1 MIPLRILLG
10 FQTTRSASALP
21 RSAVWRT
28 IIRYKALSRLQ
39 RVETSA
45 QPVAN
50 SSSPAWISQW
60 AFTSKFPRAITIVFR
75 GCVVE
80 LTKMMDLMDG
90 RASYMLIIRLQAW
103 LYQVCTSSFSTD
115 RVAHTKWNSFLSR
128 FRLENQA
135 FSFLFFYFY
144 YLSEEQ
150 EIWQNLGATVLDH
163 SYIQLIIN

>member
-10 FQTTRSASALP
+10 FQTTWSASALP

-60 AFTSKFPRAITIVFR
+60 AFTSKFPRAITSVFR

-103 LYQVCTSSFSTD
+103 LYQVCTNSFFTD
-115 RVAHTKWNSFLSR
+115 RVAHPKWNSFLSR
-128 FRLENQA
+128 FSLENQA
-135 FSFLFFYFY
+135 FFFFLIFIYQKNKQ
-144 YLSEEQ
+144 SGKIQEQ
-150 EIWQNLGATVLDH
+150 QSQIT
-163 SYIQLIIN
+163 LIYSL